1 MLQKMQGMHLYEYAV
16 LRVVPRVDR
25 EEFMNIGVVLYCPGL
40 RFLDVRYF
48 LDAARLEAL
57 CPELDI
63 PELDLYCKSFAS
75 ICLGNKKGGLLETMP
90 ASSRFRWL
98 TAKRSTILQAS
109 AVHPGFCENP
119 SAELE
124 RLTEM
129 LVK

>member
-1 MLQKMQGMHLYEYAV
+1 MPQKMQGMHLYEYAV

-25 EEFMNIGVVLYCPGL
+25 EEFINIGIVLYCPGL

-48 LDAARLEAL
+48 LDPVRLEAL
-57 CPELDI
+57 FPGLDI
-63 PELDLYCKSFAS
+63 PELDLYCRSFMS
-75 ICLGNKKGGLLETMP
+75 ICIGNKKGGVLETMP

-109 AVHPGFCENP
+109 SVHPGFCPDP
-119 SAELE
+119 SAELD
-124 RLTEM
+124 RLTEL